1 MGRRLGGRVI
11 KQYITLKASR
21 NLKIYYFFFF
31 FFKTKGL
38 YNLIFRNR
46 IMRTKGIELPMNT
59 LVIIAIAILVL
70 LGLTAFFLQ
79 GITSPSQNVEA
90 QQNFNS
96 YCMQWVN
103 EECNGNSAILPNVF
117 NAYNQWK
124 QAYKKADGNLC
135 LWSDLGTGGCPTKGE
150 VVSILKIACH
160 CK

>member
-1 MGRRLGGRVI
+1 
-11 KQYITLKASR
+11 
-21 NLKIYYFFFF
+21 
-31 FFKTKGL
+31 
-38 YNLIFRNR
+38 
-46 IMRTKGIELPMNT
+46 MRTKGVELPMNT
-59 LVIIAIAILVL
+59 LVIIALAILVL

-103 EECNGNSAILPNVF
+103 EECYENSTILPNIF
-117 NAYNQWK
+117 NTYNQWK

-135 LWSDLGTGGCPTKGE
+135 LWDDLGTEGCPTEKE
-150 VVSILKIACH
+150 VVLILKIACH